1 MSIPLKRVFAITV
14 VLFSCLYASATIRV
28 VELQMQSLTNPFGI
42 ETATPDFSWQWQ
54 TDRRGSLQIAYQV
67 LVASSK
73 EKLQQGVGDV
83 WNTGKVNSDE
93 QRYVAFKG
101 KSLQSGEI
109 YYWKV
114 KIWDNHQQVSSWSDV
129 AFFTMGILHSSE
141 WKAQWISYDTAK
153 ATAQPIFRKPFV
165 LDKNIKNAVVHI
177 SGLGYYELYLNGK
190 KIGDHVLDPGQT
202 NYDDYALYVTYDIT
216 HELKKGANMVG
227 VMLGDGWYN
236 QNKIWGPK
244 GLSYGNPLL
253 ICQLDVEY
261 ADGSKVQI
269 ISDQS
274 WQWANGPVIESNVYA
289 GEVYDAQKEVANWCA
304 DVKAEADW
312 MPVKLAQNYPPILI
326 AQSLPSIKRMK
337 ELPAKKVNKVAED
350 TYIFDFGQ
358 NFAGWTRL
366 EIIAPAG
373 TTITIKTAE
382 DIFPDG
388 KLDPSSTGVFATK
401 VIQTEKYTCKGGGK
415 EIWEPRFTYHGF
427 RYAEVTGLSTAPD
440 KDLLT
445 GIVVYS
451 SVDNAGIFAC
461 SNEQINHLHQLAQ
474 WTLISNLHS
483 IPTDCPAREKCG
495 WLGDA
500 HAIAPMS
507 IYNHGMEAFF
517 TKYLY
522 DIRSSSQRQSQ
533 TLFFKTWDK
542 HEHGVKPRGIPYM
555 IAPGKREAGAASP
568 DWGTAL
574 VQIPWYL
581 YLYYGNKA
589 VLEEFYPEMKNWVN
603 YVDGLAVGHIVDYGL
618 GDWCPPGSTVP
629 KEPPMPLTST
639 AFHYL
644 DLKIIERTAL
654 LLGFNAEAAQ
664 FKLKR
669 EAVKQA
675 FLNHFYDPQK
685 KTFGAQTANAMA
697 LELGLVPSG
706 DEQAVSDQIAGL
718 SKDKLDGFLNTGIF
732 GLSRI
737 FGALSYY
744 GNKETAY
751 SILTKKGYNS
761 FEYMW
766 SQYDATTLWEILPVD
781 SFYLKNTDKGRER
794 SHNHPM
800 QGGYDKWF
808 YENVLGIRP
817 EADTPGFKKI
827 HLEPEMVSQLNWAKG
842 EYSSV
847 YGAIKSAWR
856 REGDSFY
863 WNITVP
869 ANTSAML
876 YIPVKSVKNITEGGR
891 LISEVKD
898 ILFKGVQEGK
908 VVYEAG
914 SGTYFFSIKLD

>member
-1 MSIPLKRVFAITV
+1 M
-14 VLFSCLYASATIRV
+14 
-28 VELQMQSLTNPFGI
+28 
-42 ETATPDFSWQWQ
+42 
-54 TDRRGSLQIAYQV
+54 
-67 LVASSK
+67 
-73 EKLQQGVGDV
+73 
-83 WNTGKVNSDE
+83 
-93 QRYVAFKG
+93 
-101 KSLQSGEI
+101 
-109 YYWKV
+109 
-114 KIWDNHQQVSSWSDV
+114 
-129 AFFTMGILHSSE
+129 
-141 WKAQWISYDTAK
+141 
-153 ATAQPIFRKPFV
+153 
-165 LDKNIKNAVVHI
+165 
-177 SGLGYYELYLNGK
+177 
-190 KIGDHVLDPGQT
+190 LDPGQT

-216 HELKKGANMVG
+216 HELKKGVNIVG

-236 QNKIWGPK
+236 QNKIWGTK

-253 ICQLDVEY
+253 ICQLDIEY

-289 GEVYDAQKEVANWCA
+289 DEVYDAQKEVANWSA
-304 DVKAEADW
+304 NMKTKADW
-312 MPVKLAQNYPPILI
+312 MPVKLAQNHPPKLI
-326 AQSLPSIKRMK
+326 AQSLPPIKRMK
-337 ELPAKKVNKVAED
+337 ELPAKKVNKVAEG

-366 EIIAPAG
+366 EITAPAG
-373 TTITIKTAE
+373 TTVTIKTAE
-382 DIFPDG
+382 EVFPDG

-401 VIQTEKYTCKGGGK
+401 VVQTEKYTCKGGGK

-427 RYAEVTGLSTAPD
+427 RYAEVTGLPTAPD

-451 SVDNAGIFAC
+451 SVDNAGTFAC

-483 IPTDCPAREKCG
+483 IPTDCPTREKCG

-500 HAIAPMS
+500 HAMATMS

-542 HEHGVKPRGIPYM
+542 HELGIKPKDIPYM

-581 YLYYGNKA
+581 YLYYGNIA
-589 VLEEFYPEMKNWVN
+589 VLREFYSEMKKWVN

-618 GDWCPPGSTVP
+618 GDWCPPERVVP
-629 KEPPMPLTST
+629 REPPMPLTST

-644 DLKIIERTAL
+644 DLKIMDRTAL

-675 FLNHFYDPQK
+675 FLNRFYDPQK
-685 KTFGAQTANAMA
+685 KTFGSQTANAMA
-697 LELGLVPSG
+697 LDVGLAPSG

-718 SKDKLDGFLNTGIF
+718 SKDNLDAFLNTGIF

-737 FGALSYY
+737 FNALSHY
-744 GNKETAY
+744 GNERTAY
-751 SILTKKGYNS
+751 AILTKKGYNS
-761 FEYMW
+761 FEYMR

-781 SFYLKNTDKGRER
+781 SFYLKNTDKGWER

-817 EADTPGFKKI
+817 EADAPGFKKI
-827 HLEPEMVSQLNWAKG
+827 HLEPEMVGQLNWAKG
-842 EYSSV
+842 EYNSV
-847 YGAIKSAWR
+847 YGTIKSAWR

-863 WNITVP
+863 WNVTVP

-898 ILFKGVQEGK
+898 IRFKGVQKGK

-914 SGTYFFSIKLD
+914 SGTYFLSVKLD